1 MMTPARNERGAALI
15 VAIVF
20 LMVLTIL
27 MAVLHRT
34 TLYEM
39 FSSRHYQESQH
50 AFYAADTG
58 VRRALAWFGRQS
70 AVPMHS
76 SATPWVY
83 DTAGIDPDAATWSSA
98 ESCGE
103 DGTCR
108 YYVEFL
114 KDAPNYDSSA
124 KIGTRSGAARGTLY
138 YFRITSEGISR
149 NGLVSKRVQVVTT
162 AAF

>member
-1 MMTPARNERGAALI
+1 MMMPARNERGAALI

-27 MAVLHRT
+27 MAVLHQT

-58 VRRALAWFGRQS
+58 VRHVLSWFRGQRS
-70 AVPMHS
+70 VPTHS

-83 DTAGIDPDAATWSSA
+83 DSVVTDPETATWSDE
-98 ESCGE
+98 ESCGD

-108 YYVEFL
+108 YYIEYL
-114 KDAPNYDSSA
+114 KSAPDYDSSA
-124 KIGTRSGAARGTLY
+124 KIGTRSGAASATLY
-138 YFRITSEGISR
+138 YFRITSEGISS
-149 NGLVSKRVQVVTT
+149 NDLVRKRVQVVTT
-162 AAF
+162 VKF

>member
-58 VRRALAWFGRQS
+58 VRRVLSWFGGQRS
-70 AVPMHS
+70 VPMHS
-76 SATPWVY
+76 DGTPWVH
-83 DTAGIDPDAATWSSA
+83 DTKVDPDAATWSSE
-98 ESCGE
+98 ESCGD

-108 YYVEFL
+108 YYIEFL

-138 YFRITSEGISR
+138 YFRITSEGKSLS
-149 NGLVSKRVQVVTT
+149 GLVRKRVQVVTT

>member
-27 MAVLHRT
+27 MAILHRT

-58 VRRALAWFGRQS
+58 VRRALSWFRDQRS
-70 AVPMHS
+70 VPMHS
-76 SATPWVY
+76 DGTPWVY
-83 DTAGIDPDAATWSSA
+83 DTAGTDPDAATWSPE
-98 ESCGE
+98 ESCGD

-108 YYVEFL
+108 YYIEYL
-114 KDAPNYDSSA
+114 KSAPNYGVSA

-149 NGLVSKRVQVVTT
+149 NGLVRKRVQVVTT
-162 AAF
+162 VAF